1 MSASEEMYRRIVD
14 AVPEGIWVVSPEGR
28 TLFCNGRM
36 AEMLGT
42 DVECMQRLSC
52 FDPVFPADVEEARRH
67 FGLQMAGGAR
77 PFDFRL
83 RRIDGSALW
92 VSISFTPM
100 YDDGGV
106 STGLLGLFTDIS
118 QRRQAEAALQES
130 EERFRNMADTAPV
143 MIWVAGPDQLCT
155 YFNKCCLDFTGQSL
169 DEKVGDGWVGNI
181 HPEDREWFL
190 AKYSSSFGTR
200 QEFQAAFRLRR
211 ADGEYR
217 SVLTTGV
224 PRFTPGDEFAGYIGS
239 CVDITELRRSQEQ
252 ALARQKLESIG
263 VLAGGIAHDFNNL
276 LGGIL
281 AEAELS
287 TMQLLQGESPLE
299 GIGRIR
305 LAARR
310 GSEIVRELMIYSGQD
325 KGDPVEPVDLSGLV
339 EEMLELLKVSVSK
352 HASVKFSLDQNL
364 PAVPG
369 KASQI
374 RQIVMNLIINA
385 SEAIGEEGGVI
396 QVATSRSSLT
406 PKSDINSHRLSSG
419 NYLTLEVSDT
429 GGGITEEAQA
439 RIFDP
444 FFSTKFAGRG
454 LGLAVV
460 QGIVRDHGG
469 AINLVSA
476 PGQGTRFEI
485 FLPCIAGTAPSDHS
499 AVAGVSVE
507 EHRSLAGTV
516 LVVEDEGL
524 LRLTVSKMLR
534 KKGLGVIEAFDGF
547 SALELIHAHKDE
559 IDVMLLDVTL
569 PGMSGREVFE
579 QALRLRP
586 DLKIILTS
594 AYSRETVDAS
604 FAGLRVES
612 FVRKPFQL
620 AELLQLLRGALL
632 SSASPDAQ
640 SMDIAPAVCPALI

>member
-28 TLFCNGRM
+28 TLFCNDRM
-36 AEMLGT
+36 AEMMGT
-42 DVECMQRLSC
+42 DVGSMQRLSC
-52 FDPVFPADVEEARRH
+52 FDSVFPADLEEAQRH
-67 FGLQMAGGAR
+67 FGRQMAGGAR

-83 RRIDGSALW
+83 RRIDGSTLW
-92 VSISFTPM
+92 VSISCKPI
-100 YDDGGV
+100 YDSAGV

-118 QRRQAEAALQES
+118 ERRQSEAALQES

-155 YFNKCCLDFTGQSL
+155 YFNKCCLNFTGQSI
-169 DEKVGDGWVGNI
+169 DAKIGDGWVGNI

-190 AKYSSSFGTR
+190 AKYSSSFGAR
-200 QEFQAAFRLRR
+200 HEFQASFRLRR

-224 PRFTPGDEFAGYIGS
+224 PRFTPRGDFAGYIGS
-239 CVDITELRRSQEQ
+239 CVDITELRRSQDQ
-252 ALARQKLESIG
+252 ALARQKLESVG

-287 TMQLLQGESPLE
+287 TMELLQGESPLE
-299 GIGRIR
+299 SIQRIR
-305 LAARR
+305 VAARR

-325 KGDPVEPVDLSGLV
+325 NGDPVEPVDLSGLV
-339 EEMLELLKVSVSK
+339 EEMLELLKVSISK
-352 HASVKFSLDQNL
+352 HASVKYSLEHNL
-364 PAVPG
+364 PAVLG
-369 KASQI
+369 RASQI

-385 SEAIGEEGGVI
+385 SEAIGDECGVI
-396 QVATSRSSLT
+396 QVTTSRMIPPSNPDLNT
-406 PKSDINSHRLSSG
+406 QRLSPG
-419 NYLTLEVSDT
+419 DYLTLEVSDT
-429 GGGITEEAQA
+429 GGGMTEAAQA
-439 RIFDP
+439 KIFDP

-485 FLPCIAGTAPSDHS
+485 FLPCVAGTAPAAHC
-499 AVAGVSVE
+499 AVPGVSLE
-507 EHRSLAGTV
+507 DHRSLQGTV
-516 LVVEDEGL
+516 LIVEDEGP

-534 KKGLGVIEAFDGF
+534 KKGLDVIEAFDGL
-547 SALELIHAHKDE
+547 SALELVRAHKDE

-579 QALRLRP
+579 HALRLHP
-586 DLKIILTS
+586 DLRIILTS
-594 AYSRETVDAS
+594 AYSREAVQAS
-604 FAGLRVES
+604 FAGLPVES

-620 AELLQLLRGALL
+620 AELLQLLRGAL
-632 SSASPDAQ
+632 SKSTSRDAQ
-640 SMDIAPAVCPALI
+640 SMDVLLRSVRH